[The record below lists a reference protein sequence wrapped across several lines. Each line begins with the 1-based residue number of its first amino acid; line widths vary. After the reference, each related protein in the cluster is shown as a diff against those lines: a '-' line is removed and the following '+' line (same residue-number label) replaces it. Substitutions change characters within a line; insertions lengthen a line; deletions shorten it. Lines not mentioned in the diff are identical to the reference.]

1 MKKDAKEAVELTRY
15 IHQFLD
21 EYAPSHL
28 TGSRH
33 TLKSYRT
40 ALSLYMFFLEKVMG
54 ITIATLK
61 FSCFSREN
69 IEKWVEWLDGER
81 NCSAATVNIRLSSLR
96 TFLKYLGERDV
107 ACLYLYQ
114 EVAMMPRKKNS
125 TEESGRLVK
134 GSCEGP
140 AGRARHINPD
150 RASGYHFHGIIVFNC
165 RPAG

>member
-81 NCSAATVNIRLSSLR
+81 NCSAATVNIRLVVR
-96 TFLKYLGERDV
+96 QIKRCLKSQIKCRFWERFSVQEVKLIEAKEALCFPLKNHHAKYMV
-107 ACLYLYQ
+107 AC
-114 EVAMMPRKKNS
+114 
-125 TEESGRLVK
+125 G
-134 GSCEGP
+134 
-140 AGRARHINPD
+140 
-150 RASGYHFHGIIVFNC
+150 
-165 RPAG
+165 